1 MEDLLLKDELEF
13 LIQPEHFQSTFL
25 NMGVLFSIGLLV
37 LLWDMLSNPYFGFY
51 RLMFLGLSACLLITI
66 GNLFFFSTV
75 LWTPITRETEEKT
88 YELLGE
94 NLTAIPSREI
104 RTGEYEIDWEMF
116 LKNKTVAIAMI
127 WYGAV
132 TSVIFIFV
140 TMMRSLG
147 NSFEKLKKFG
157 LLKPSPFVIQV

>member
-1 MEDLLLKDELEF
+1 MEDLLIKDELEF

-51 RLMFLGLSACLLITI
+51 RLMFFGLSACLLITI
-66 GNLFFFSTV
+66 GNLSFFSTV

-88 YELLGE
+88 YPQKGE
-94 NLTAIPSREI
+94 NFTAIPSREI

-147 NSFEKLKKFG
+147 NSFEKN
-157 LLKPSPFVIQV
+157 

>member
-75 LWTPITRETEEKT
+75 LWTPLTRETEEKT

-147 NSFEKLKKFG
+147 NSFEKLDKLQNFW
-157 LLKPSPFVIQV
+157 LT